1 MRHRV
6 KGRTLG
12 RSHSHRAA
20 MLRNLVCSLYE
31 NDQITTT
38 EARAKEAKSL
48 AEKMITLAKRGTLHA
63 RRLAI
68 KKLHNKAVVK
78 KLFDD
83 IAKRNPERNGGYTR
97 ILKLDKTRLG
107 DNASQ
112 VAFMLVDRKAEEAE
126 EVKTEEVKE
135 AATAKA

>member
-20 MLRNLVCSLYE
+20 MLRNLVCSLFDKE
-31 NDQITTT
+31 QITTT
-38 EARAKEAKSL
+38 EPRAKEARSL
-48 AEKMITLAKRGTLHA
+48 AEKMITLAKRGTLHS

-68 KKLHNKAVVK
+68 KKLHNKAVVA
-78 KLFDD
+78 KLFEDL
-83 IAKRNPERNGGYTR
+83 AKRNPERKGGYTR

-112 VAFMLVDRKAEEAE
+112 VVFMLVDQKAEEAAPVE
-126 EVKTEEVKE
+126 EKKEE
-135 AATAKA
+135 ATANA

>member
-12 RSHSHRAA
+12 RSPSHRAA

-31 NDQITTT
+31 KDQITTT
-38 EARAKEAKSL
+38 EARAKEAKGL

-68 KKLHNKAVVK
+68 KKLHNKIVVK

-83 IAKRNPERNGGYTR
+83 IAKRNPERKGGYTR

-112 VAFMLVDRKAEEAE
+112 VAFMLVDRKAEEAPVVE
-126 EVKTEEVKE
+126 TEAVKE
-135 AATAKA
+135 TATAKA